1 MDGEDATRAAS
12 ERVAGSRLSLSRRAG
27 QGHNRTWAR
36 VSLGGFAR
44 GRRRDKEPKTLGPR
58 SPTRRITLGGTM
70 REEGVGAGGAAFKG
84 RHGIRYEQT
93 HSDSWL
99 EGVKQEASEGD
110 QAATPMPTSSS
121 MGQLAQASTIAEE
134 GGTESQDGGQAAE
147 LGDADAHGEE
157 GLTVAA
163 DSQHSNNSL
172 LPRQVP
178 VSAQAQLTEIHEDS
192 MFGYGGGA
200 MGQVSPASDFRRG
213 SMSPGVSLDGRARTH
228 SWTAVAAASSPPVL
242 RGPFSRARSRS
253 RSPRHRMSMTM
264 GIIPGGFHQITRK
277 VDHGRFSSG
286 GGSGGIEQTPVLSKD
301 PSLASAGE
309 SGAGWNDGG
318 GEGATGDEEGRQE
331 AEAEGQEGEGE
342 VEGGE
347 EKATGP
353 FTDTCLEMARLRLP
367 HMEQGFEEDGFFG
380 IDVRSLIIGR
390 EIARGAYG
398 VVHEGKLLRS
408 RPKDEQADDGG
419 ENGGQPAVTTG
430 EDESGAS
437 DGAGAGAEG
446 EAETETET
454 GTPSTAE
461 MQAEGEGKGEAAKA
475 TEEGSADDD
484 AAATAAAAAAAAAA
498 ADAALAAE
506 DKTEGVAEGEGKG
519 GAGGEEGERGENV
532 AEGEY
537 ASSARSVA
545 VKIQQV
551 PVDEEEQANLLGEL
565 AMLRNYKHAHLVEFI
580 GTAMAVERGAD
591 TVMVAMEL
599 CTNGALRE
607 ALKLN
612 ISWPLKVR
620 IASDMT
626 DGLQYLHQHGIIHRD
641 IKTPNVLIDGS
652 WRAKLCDYNFAIDEN
667 SSIKQDFCAGTAE
680 FMSPEVLLSEDY
692 GLPSDVFSL
701 GMIFVEMLT
710 GKEPSPTFPE
720 RPPQTFF
727 VVSEEEIEE
736 HLLPDYPSSFSLL
749 QSQCLFAEPG
759 ERPTAEDAF
768 HWLQDMVNETG
779 EENITLPQ
787 SGPPLPVLTEGAAI
801 AREGNVINA
810 SPKGSA
816 DHPWIDADAME
827 QQIESMVE
835 SAVERAL
842 AERREAREVGRGLV
856 GDGDEVGES
865 AVKLDEMKGE
875 INALRAACEE
885 RESRISELEVQAL
898 RNTST
903 LKMLSSALEV
913 AYKMLEAQQAAL
925 PQPNP
930 ASSLPNEP
938 RPAGDGDGDDQ
949 TEASGDR
956 DSFSG
961 GTDYFDAVE
970 TRLSQA
976 EPN

>member
-1 MDGEDATRAAS
+1 M
-12 ERVAGSRLSLSRRAG
+12 SLPRKG

-36 VSLGGFAR
+36 VSLGGLTR
-44 GRRRDKEPKTLGPR
+44 GRRRDKEPKTLAPR
-58 SPTRRITLGGTM
+58 SPARRMTLGGTM
-70 REEGVGAGGAAFKG
+70 RDDGVGAGGAAFKG

-99 EGVKQEASEGD
+99 EDVKQETSEED
-110 QAATPMPTSSS
+110 PAAPSMPTSAST
-121 MGQLAQASTIAEE
+121 GQLARASPIAEE
-134 GGTESQDGGQAAE
+134 GGAAPEGQEGGQTE
-147 LGDADAHGEE
+147 GLDDADAQGGAGE
-157 GLTVAA
+157 GAGVAA
-163 DSQHSNNSL
+163 DSQHSSNSAV
-172 LPRQVP
+172 PRQAP
-178 VSAQAQLTEIHEDS
+178 RGGQAQLSEMNVESI
-192 MFGYGGGA
+192 FGHGGGP

-213 SMSPGVSLDGRARTH
+213 SMSPGLPVGRARTH
-228 SWTAVAAASSPPVL
+228 SWTAVAGAASPPVL

-253 RSPRHRMSMTM
+253 RSPRHRLSMSM
-264 GIIPGGFHQITRK
+264 GVVPGGFQLPRK
-277 VDHGRFSSG
+277 ADHGRVSSG
-286 GGSGGIEQTPVLSKD
+286 GGSAGMERPD
-301 PSLASAGE
+301 PSVTSAGE
-309 SGAGWNDGG
+309 CGAGWNDD
-318 GEGATGDEEGRQE
+318 GEGAALGEE
-331 AEAEGQEGEGE
+331 EGEGE
-342 VEGGE
+342 DGGRHEGGGGEDEDE
-347 EKATGP
+347 EHKGAGP

-367 HMEQGFEEDGFFG
+367 HLELGFEDDGFFG

-398 VVHEGKLLRS
+398 VVHEGKLLQS
-408 RPKDEQADDGG
+408 RPKDEEEDEGGGGG
-419 ENGGQPAVTTG
+419 EGGEQPAAETG

-437 DGAGAGAEG
+437 ASASAIAEGEG
-446 EAETETET
+446 EAETD
-454 GTPSTAE
+454 TPPTAE
-461 MQAEGEGKGEAAKA
+461 GAEVKE
-475 TEEGSADDD
+475 DDS
-484 AAATAAAAAAAAAA
+484 AAAAAAAAA
-498 ADAALAAE
+498 LAAVEKRE
-506 DKTEGVAEGEGKG
+506 DDATGEGEEGEGEGKG
-519 GAGGEEGERGENV
+519 EGEAENT
-532 AEGEY
+532 AED

-580 GTAMAVERGAD
+580 GTAMAVERGSD

-607 ALKLN
+607 ALKLD

-680 FMSPEVLLSEDY
+680 FMSPEVLLSEEY

-749 QSQCLFAEPG
+749 QSQCLFAEPA

-768 HWLQDMVNETG
+768 NWLQDMVNETG
-779 EENITLPQ
+779 EEKVTLPQ

-810 SPKGSA
+810 SPTGGE
-816 DHPWIDADAME
+816 HPWVDADAME

-835 SAVERAL
+835 SAVQRAL
-842 AERREAREVGRGLV
+842 AEREEARERGAGGGQPLGLV
-856 GDGDEVGES
+856 EDGGE
-865 AVKLDEMKGE
+865 AAENAAKLEEMREE
-875 INALRAACEE
+875 IDALRTACNE
-885 RESRISELEVQAL
+885 RDSRISDLEVQAL

-913 AYKMLEAQQAAL
+913 AYKMLEAQEAAL

-930 ASSLPNEP
+930 ASSLPHESQ
-938 RPAGDGDGDDQ
+938 PAGDGDGDDQ
-949 TEASGDR
+949 TEASAER
-956 DSFSG
+956 LSG
-961 GTDYFDAVE
+961 GMDDFDAVE
-970 TRLSQA
+970 ARLSQVA
-976 EPN
+976 PN